1 LLFSPGRIALVFL
14 SSKLFNTFST
24 AATSQ
29 LRGVADLRRGL
40 ERLCQKPDG
49 IHILALL
56 V

>member
-1 LLFSPGRIALVFL
+1 LLFSPGGIALIFL
-14 SSKLFNTFST
+14 SRKLFNTFST
-24 AATSQ
+24 AATIQ

-49 IHILALL
+49 IHILTLL